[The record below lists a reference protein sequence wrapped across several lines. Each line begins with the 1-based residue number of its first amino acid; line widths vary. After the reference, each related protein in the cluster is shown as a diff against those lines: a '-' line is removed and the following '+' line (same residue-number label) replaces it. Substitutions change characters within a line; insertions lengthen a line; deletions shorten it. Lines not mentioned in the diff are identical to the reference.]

1 MLLKMDQLEYSRM
14 ELNSVQLAT
23 ILLQNDNVQNNT
35 ESLVESCNVY
45 INKVPMSSKTF

>member
-14 ELNSVQLAT
+14 ELKSVQLAT
-23 ILLQNDNVQNNT
+23 KLLQNDNVQNNT

-45 INKVPMSSKTF
+45 KNKVPMSANAF